1 MDGMRIAFWG
11 NFGAFNLGNECTLA
25 AAVGNIRA
33 RLPDAELVAICRDP
47 EDTAK
52 RHGIAAIPM
61 SGRDWPA
68 EARRH
73 PKLVR
78 ILRHVG
84 REAVDW
90 LRAFGH
96 ASTIDALLIT
106 GSGILSDEGEGTLGL
121 PYELFKWSLVT
132 KLRRKQLFYVSVGAE
147 SIARPMSR
155 AFVKGALK
163 LANYRCYR
171 YVHSAKL
178 LQSLGFKTDQDAIR
192 PDLAFSLPRSVA
204 VTHGAVMSEP
214 GGLRARRVA
223 VGVFNYRGRGQAN
236 SADAAA
242 YHAYLDC
249 ICSLITWLLAREYQ
263 VRVVIGDFK
272 YDDDVRLDVRA
283 ELARRGLDLTS
294 PLFADE
300 PAASFEHL
308 LNQLSAVDFVIASRY
323 HNVIFGVLLGKPVV
337 SLSYEGKHEALMRA
351 MGLADYC
358 QSIDD
363 LDVKRLVEQF
373 QSLEK
378 NANSLRAGFVER
390 VAAYR
395 ASLEE
400 QYDLIVRSVCGR
412 DGKRA

>member
-1 MDGMRIAFWG
+1 MGGMRIALWG
-11 NFGAFNLGNECTLA
+11 NFGALNLGNECTLA
-25 AAVGNIRA
+25 AAVSNIRA
-33 RLPDAELVAICRDP
+33 RLPDAELIAICRDP

-52 RHGIAAIPM
+52 RHRIAGIPM
-61 SGRDWPA
+61 SGRGQPA
-68 EARRH
+68 EARRY

-78 ILRHVG
+78 ILRLVG
-84 REAVDW
+84 REAAAWV
-90 LRAFGH
+90 RAFRH

-132 KLRRKQLFYVSVGAE
+132 KLRGKQLFYVSVGAD

-155 AFVKGALK
+155 AFLKGALK
-163 LANYRCYR
+163 LADYRCYR
-171 YVHSAKL
+171 DVHSAKL
-178 LQSLGFKTDQDAIR
+178 LQSLGFRTDQDVVR

-204 VTHGAVMSEP
+204 VTHGAVMSER
-214 GGLRARRVA
+214 GGLRPRRVA

-242 YHAYLDC
+242 YHAYLDR
-249 ICSLITWLLAREYQ
+249 ICSLIQWLLAREYQ
-263 VRVVIGDFK
+263 VRVVIGDFN
-272 YDDDVRLDVRA
+272 YDEDVRLDARA
-283 ELARRGLDLTS
+283 ELARRGLELTS

-300 PAASFEHL
+300 PATSFEQL
-308 LNQLSAVDFVIASRY
+308 LDQLSAVDFVIASRY
-323 HNVIFGVLLGKPVV
+323 HNVLLGLLLGKPVV

-358 QSIDD
+358 QTIDD

-373 QSLEK
+373 QRLEK
-378 NANSLRAGFVER
+378 NADSLRAVIVER
-390 VAAYR
+390 VAANR

-412 DGKRA
+412 PSRRA